1 MIALALKFGSW
12 LFGSALGRV
21 LKSVDQ
27 RGLNDVEKE
36 RIKGEIVM
44 EAARQQTAQ
53 LNGPG
58 RWLHALFIVP
68 LGVWFT
74 SVVVYSMLFCR
85 GCAFPQD
92 WTIAALP
99 PPLDQWSGIIICSLF
114 GYGAFVAGMKAV
126 GR

>member
-27 RGLNDVEKE
+27 RGINEVEKE
-36 RIKGEIVM
+36 RIKADIVM

-85 GCAFPQD
+85 GCAYPQD

-99 PPLDQWSGIIICSLF
+99 PPLDQWSGQIIMALF
-114 GYGAFVAGMKAV
+114 GYGAFVAGMSKLK
-126 GR
+126 R

>member
-1 MIALALKFGSW
+1 MIGLAMKFGGW
-12 LFGSALGRV
+12 LFSSALGRV

-27 RGLNDVEKE
+27 RGLNAVETE
-36 RIKGEIVM
+36 RIKSEIVM

-53 LNGPG
+53 FNGPG

-68 LGVWFT
+68 LGAWFT
-74 SVVVYSMLFCR
+74 SVIVYSMLFCR

-114 GYGAFVAGMKAV
+114 GYGAFVAGMSKIT
-126 GR
+126 R